1 MAKENDDGFEFAA
14 GTNKRLIL
22 PRLGRW
28 IPRRLWTLDKVMRS
42 VKMLRMNLPIVIFVN
57 RELCGKQLIQV
68 KQSCVSERDRD
79 VSFDRGVMAVGR
91 WWKIE
96 DPKPMC

>member
-1 MAKENDDGFEFAA
+1 
-14 GTNKRLIL
+14 
-22 PRLGRW
+22 
-28 IPRRLWTLDKVMRS
+28 
-42 VKMLRMNLPIVIFVN
+42 MNLPIVIFVN